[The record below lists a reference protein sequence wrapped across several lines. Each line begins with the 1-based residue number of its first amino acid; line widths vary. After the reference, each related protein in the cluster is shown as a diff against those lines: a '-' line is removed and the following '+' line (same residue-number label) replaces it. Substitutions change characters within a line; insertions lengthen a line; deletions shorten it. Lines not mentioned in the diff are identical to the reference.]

1 MSSQEPYRDEN
12 ASLVAENERLRGEL
26 ARLRAPARRTRRAS
40 TAVAL
45 VASDAAVV
53 LLFRPWFNGESDAK
67 FWVAVGVSLLLTL
80 AAIAYAVD
88 AAGRRA

>member
-26 ARLRAPARRTRRAS
+26 ARLRAPRRRAS

-67 FWVAVGVSLLLTL
+67 FWIAVGVSLLLTL
-80 AAIAYAVD
+80 GTIAYAAD